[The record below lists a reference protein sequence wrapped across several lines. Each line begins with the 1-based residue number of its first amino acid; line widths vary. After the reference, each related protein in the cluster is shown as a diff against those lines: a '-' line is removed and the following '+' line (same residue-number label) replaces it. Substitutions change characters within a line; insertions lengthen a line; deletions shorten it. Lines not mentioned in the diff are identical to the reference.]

1 MLTVNSKMAEQFQF
15 ELVVPE
21 NLLISK
27 QVDSVVVPGTE
38 GEFQAMDSHAAFMS
52 TIRPG
57 VISVQTGNEQEQF
70 FVRGGFADV
79 EQNGLTILAEMAV
92 RVEDLKGDEISQ
104 QIKNAEEDL
113 ADSKDE
119 VTRRKTE
126 TLLNQLKE
134 IQAVLDI

>member
-1 MLTVNSKMAEQFQF
+1 MAGQFQF

-21 NLLISK
+21 NLLVSK

-38 GEFQAMDSHAAFMS
+38 GEFEALEAHAAFMS

-57 VISVQTGNEQEQF
+57 VISVQSDGEQEQF

-92 RVEDLKGDEISQ
+92 KVEDLKADEISQ
-104 QIKNAEEDL
+104 QIKNAEEDVED
-113 ADSKDE
+113 AKDDSA
-119 VTRRKTE
+119 RRKAE

-134 IQAVLDI
+134 IQTVLVKQ